1 MNSTIPTSPQSGRIA
16 SIDIFRAVTM
26 LCMIFVNDLWTL
38 TDVPHW
44 LEHAAV
50 REDFLGF
57 SDIVFPSFLFVLG
70 MSVPFAIENRIKKGE
85 SRLTILKHI
94 IIRTIA
100 LLVMGVFIVNTEAG
114 ISSESPVSLP
124 VFVLFMVAAFF
135 LIWNVYPKAN
145 DRKKYLYT
153 GLQVLGVV
161 ILLCLAFVFRDADGG
176 TFKPR
181 WWGILGLIGWAY
193 LITALSYYFFR
204 ANIRNQAIVLLLLIL
219 LCFSGKDALLG
230 IFRNVFG
237 NGALA
242 AFSMSGML
250 ITLLIKKLS
259 LKMSTGKMCGIL
271 ISISILSLIVSVVI
285 HPYWII
291 SKSLATP
298 TWLFLC
304 TGIALLFYVFI
315 YWLADIE
322 GKGNWFKIIRPAGT
336 ATLTCYL
343 IPYILYSLS
352 QLIDFHLPETIAK
365 CPVGLIKSVLFAFL
379 AIAITALL
387 GKVRIKLKI

>member
-1 MNSTIPTSPQSGRIA
+1 MNSNIPTPSQSVRIA
-16 SIDIFRAVTM
+16 SIDIFRAITM

-44 LEHAAV
+44 LEHAAPN
-50 REDFLGF
+50 EDFLGF

-85 SRLTILKHI
+85 SWLAILKHI
-94 IIRTIA
+94 LIRTIA
-100 LLVMGVFIVNTEAG
+100 LLIMGVFIVNTEAG
-114 ISSESPVSLP
+114 ISPASPISLS
-124 VFVLFMVAAFF
+124 FFILLMVTAFF
-135 LIWNVYPKAN
+135 LIWNVYPKTN
-145 DRKKYLYT
+145 GQKKYLYL
-153 GLQVLGVV
+153 GLQFMGII
-161 ILLCLAFVFRDADGG
+161 ILLCLAFTFRDVNNGA
-176 TFKPR
+176 FRPR

-193 LITALSYYFFR
+193 LITALSYLIFR
-204 ANIRNQAIVLLLLIL
+204 TNLIIQSIVLILLIL
-219 LCFSGKDALLG
+219 LCFSGKEALLG
-230 IFRNVFG
+230 LLRNVFG

-259 LKMSTGKMCGIL
+259 TQITIYKMCIIL
-271 ISISILSLIVSVVI
+271 MLIGILSLIISIIV

-315 YWLADIE
+315 YWLADIK
-322 GKGNWFKIIRPAGT
+322 GKSNWFKIIGPAGT

-343 IPYILYSLS
+343 IPYLLYNLS
-352 QLIDFHLPETIAK
+352 RLLDFSLPETILK
-365 CPVGLIKSVLFAFL
+365 CPSGLIKSILFAFL

-387 GKVRIKLKI
+387 GKARIKLKI

>member
-1 MNSTIPTSPQSGRIA
+1 MNSNTSISTQSVRIA
-16 SIDIFRAVTM
+16 SIDLFRAVTM

-44 LEHAAV
+44 LEHAAPG
-50 REDFLGF
+50 ENFLGF

-70 MSVPFAIENRIKKGE
+70 MSVPFAIENRIKRGE
-85 SRLTILKHI
+85 SRLIILKHI
-94 IIRTIA
+94 IIRVIA

-114 ISSESPVSLP
+114 ISPESPINLP
-124 VFVLFMVAAFF
+124 VFVLLMVTSFF
-135 LIWNVYPKAN
+135 LIWNVYPKTN
-145 DRKKYLYT
+145 DYKKYLYA

-161 ILLCLAFVFRDADGG
+161 VLLCLAFIFCDADGG

-193 LITALSYYFFR
+193 LITALSYFTFR
-204 ANIRNQAIVLLLLIL
+204 SNLLIQSSVLLLLML
-219 LCFSGKDALLG
+219 LCFSGIEALLG
-230 IFRNVFG
+230 PLRNVFG
-237 NGALA
+237 NGILA

-250 ITLLIKKLS
+250 ITLLIKRLS
-259 LKMSTGKMCGIL
+259 LKITVDKICVLLMVIG
-271 ISISILSLIVSVVI
+271 ILSLIFGFIV

-291 SKSLATP
+291 SKPLATP
-298 TWLFLC
+298 TWFFFC

-315 YWLADIE
+315 YWLVDIKR
-322 GKGNWFKIIRPAGT
+322 KGSWFKIIRPAGT

-343 IPYILYSLS
+343 IPYLLYSLS
-352 QLIDFHLPETIAK
+352 EFIDFSLSAAIVK

-387 GKVRIKLKI
+387 GKTRIKLKI